1 LDANGN
7 VYVSDWGTNRIFKST
22 PSGNVT
28 TLAGSGLEGGT
39 DGQGISAKFYL
50 PQGVAVDGSG
60 NIYVAD
66 SGTQGIRKITPSGN
80 VTTLAGTQSYTS
92 ASLWYPEGVTV
103 DATGNLFVAD
113 TSNHKI
119 RKITPA
125 GVVTTLAGSG
135 AAGSIDGTGTA
146 ASFYYPSDVA
156 VDSSGNAYVA
166 DSRNNKIRK
175 ITPSGVVTTLAGS
188 GELGFADG
196 QGISAKFYLPQG
208 VAVDGSGNIYLADSY
223 NYRIRKITPSGIVT
237 TLVSSEEMPSAVA
250 LDSSGNIYVVYYTG
264 GVIRKITVSQ

>member
-39 DGQGISAKFYL
+39 
-50 PQGVAVDGSG
+50 
-60 NIYVAD
+60 
-66 SGTQGIRKITPSGN
+66 
-80 VTTLAGTQSYTS
+80 
-92 ASLWYPEGVTV
+92 
-103 DATGNLFVAD
+103 
-113 TSNHKI
+113 
-119 RKITPA
+119 
-125 GVVTTLAGSG
+125 
-135 AAGSIDGTGTA
+135 
-146 ASFYYPSDVA
+146 
-156 VDSSGNAYVA
+156 
-166 DSRNNKIRK
+166 
-175 ITPSGVVTTLAGS
+175 
-188 GELGFADG
+188 DG